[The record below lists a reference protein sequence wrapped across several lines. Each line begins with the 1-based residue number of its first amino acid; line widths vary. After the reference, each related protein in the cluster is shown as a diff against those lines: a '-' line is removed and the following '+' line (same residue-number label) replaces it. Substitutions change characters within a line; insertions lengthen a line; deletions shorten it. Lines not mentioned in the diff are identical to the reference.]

1 LDSPASSASLRP
13 VSAPKKKLIKKKLP
27 APSPGMS
34 RGRRGM
40 FLRIPTELYD
50 KLQRMTAARF
60 ATGERD
66 GIGGTI
72 IKLIESAKEKA

>member
-13 VSAPKKKLIKKKLP
+13 VSVPKKKSKKPP
-27 APSPGMS
+27 AAPTTGMS